1 MEKELILSVKGL
13 KKDFGSLSVI
23 KNVDLDLYKGEVVS
37 IIGPSG
43 TGKSTLLRC
52 INCLEKMTN
61 GTITMGGTVVHAEG
75 KGRQKLAFMEFIR
88 SSPRLLKE
96 LILFIPHIPG
106 RIKAKSARRRAEYA
120 LRKQTSMVFQ
130 NYNLFKNKTALQNI
144 MEPMTEVQKMPKAE
158 AEKEAERLLALV
170 GLSDKRD
177 SYPAHMSGGQQ
188 QRVGIARAMAAKPK
202 VMLFDEPTSSLD
214 PELVGEVLNVI
225 QNLAESHTMTMLIV
239 THEMRFAKNVSDRI
253 LFMDGGVILEQGTP
267 EEVFGSQN
275 PRVQKF
281 VGQVTK

>member
-13 KKDFGSLSVI
+13 KKSFGSLSVI

-52 INCLEKMTN
+52 INCLEKMTK
-61 GTITMGGTVVHAEG
+61 GTITMGDTVVHAEG
-75 KGRQKLAFMEFIR
+75 KDRRKFSFGEFIR

-96 LILFIPHIPG
+96 FFLLIPHIPG
-106 RIKAKSARRRAEYA
+106 KIKANAARRRAEYE

-130 NYNLFKNKTALQNI
+130 NYNLFKNMTALQNI
-144 MEPMTEVQKMPKAE
+144 MEPMTEVQKMSKAE

-202 VMLFDEPTSSLD
+202 VILFDEPTSSLD
-214 PELVGEVLNVI
+214 PELVGEVLTVI

-239 THEMRFAKNVSDRI
+239 THEMRFARNVSDRI